1 MRYKINLLEKKD
13 IGLLDKLTFF
23 GLNYLR
29 YIIVVTQLIVIGVF
43 FYRFQIDQRI
53 IDLKEAVEQKREIV
67 KIVLPLLNEAAK
79 IDQKTIIIDEAF
91 VKQKKFSDM
100 VSYFI
105 STFPETITLSNM
117 EIKDESIKIT
127 GDAVNPQHLQAF
139 YALLKKDN
147 KFKNVNL
154 QNIKKTETGLPSSSG
169 VIAWSSAIWIFG
181 PTIVPLPF
189 SFGMTL

>member
-13 IGLLDKLTFF
+13 IGLLDKLSFF

-154 QNIKKTETGLPSSSG
+154 QNIKKTETGYNFVLFLEKF
-169 VIAWSSAIWIFG
+169 INN
-181 PTIVPLPF
+181 
-189 SFGMTL
+189 